1 MVAPISQTCQLS
13 LIQGETLAIAP
24 FCVESDL
31 RAWAARDFKHVC
43 FATRSKNHKK
53 RQTQQKTHPT
63 TGYET
68 DFGLFFAETWRAG

>member
-53 RQTQQKTHPT
+53 RQTQQKHTQQQ
-63 TGYET
+63 GMKQIL
-68 DFGLFFAETWRAG
+68 DFFC